1 MHPPPERFKIKKDFN
16 KFYMDNFLF
25 NENEKL
31 RQQTKACYIVK
42 KGFYWEA
49 IVNLEKAKGKIL
61 SAKKHMKLTKH

>member
-1 MHPPPERFKIKKDFN
+1 
-16 KFYMDNFLF
+16 MDNFLF

-42 KGFYWEA
+42 KGFSWEA